1 MFADVIMHVN
11 VYLIYRVNMTSGKR
25 QHLVPQ
31 QMIRRFSGT
40 DGKLVEFHKESLRIG
55 SRRRSPKGILYFDDY
70 YRDICSDFDNDLL
83 NAVEQKFAQYYPK
96 IADQKKP
103 EKLSGDG
110 GAALIDWISAMLCR
124 TQSLATLSQAI
135 VQKELSSSVMIP
147 ENSLKLFHNI
157 IRSECYNEYQDILS
171 RPHFKWRMKIFPEGC
186 DIVITDNPVCQTN
199 GLQDGGQATLVPL
212 SKRLILIG
220 GQDKAVEKFRNVT
233 IDEINLFLFAW
244 AYKSIYAAEK
254 HTLESIKKTLDG
266 IDNKEWCEA
275 ARKPLFG
282 MPGRIKEKS
291 IPSDIN
297 VSQWYNDMKDK
308 YGESILP
315 GD

>member
-1 MFADVIMHVN
+1 
-11 VYLIYRVNMTSGKR
+11 MTEGKH
-25 QHLVPQ
+25 QHIVPQ
-31 QMIRRFSGT
+31 LMIRRFSGT
-40 DGKLVEFHKESLRIG
+40 DEKLVELHKESLRIG
-55 SRRRSPKGILYFDDY
+55 SRRRSPKGILYLDDY
-70 YRDICSDFDNDLL
+70 YRDICSDFNKDLL
-83 NAVEQKFAQYYPK
+83 DAVEQKFARYYPK

-124 TQSLATLSQAI
+124 TQSLAILSQAI
-135 VQKELSSSVMIP
+135 VQKELSASVIIP
-147 ENSLKLFHNI
+147 ENILKLFHNI
-157 IRSECYNEYQDILS
+157 IRSECYKEYQDILR
-171 RPHFKWRMKIFPEGC
+171 RPQFKWRTKIFPEGC

-233 IDEINLFLFAW
+233 IGEINLFLFAC

-254 HTLESIKKTLDG
+254 QTLESIKKMLEG
-266 IDNKEWCEA
+266 VDNKEWCEA

-282 MPGRIKEKS
+282 MPERIKEKK
-291 IPSDIN
+291 IPSGIN
-297 VSQWYNDMKDK
+297 ISQWYKDMKDK
-308 YGESILP
+308 YGGNILL

>member
-1 MFADVIMHVN
+1 
-11 VYLIYRVNMTSGKR
+11 MTSGKR

-31 QMIRRFSGT
+31 QMIKRFCGT
-40 DGKLVEFHKESLRIG
+40 DGKLVELHKESLRIG
-55 SRRRSPKGILYFDDY
+55 SRRHSPKGILYLDDY
-70 YRDICSDFDNDLL
+70 YRDICSDFDTDLL
-83 NAVEQKFAQYYPK
+83 NTVEQKFAQYYPK
-96 IADQKKP
+96 IADREEP
-103 EKLSGDG
+103 EKLCGDG
-110 GAALIDWISAMLCR
+110 GSALIDWISAMLCR
-124 TQSLATLSQAI
+124 TQSLAIQSQVI
-135 VQKELSSSVMIP
+135 VQKELGSVVIIP
-147 ENSLKLFHNI
+147 ENGLKLLRNI
-157 IRSECYNEYQDILS
+157 IRSECYNEYQDILI
-171 RPHFKWRMKIFPEGC
+171 RPQFKWKMKRFPEGY

-220 GQDKAVEKFRNVT
+220 GQDKAVEKFREVT

-254 HTLESIKKTLDG
+254 HTLESIKKMLEG

-282 MPGRIKEKS
+282 MPERIKFKNT
-291 IPSDIN
+291 PSDIN
-297 VSQWYNDMKDK
+297 ISQWYKDMKDK

-315 GD
+315 RD

>member
-1 MFADVIMHVN
+1 MA
-11 VYLIYRVNMTSGKR
+11 SGKR

-31 QMIRRFSGT
+31 QMIKRFSGA
-40 DGKLVEFHKESLRIG
+40 DGKLFELHKESLEIG
-55 SRRRSPKGILYFDDY
+55 VRRHSPKGILYLDDY
-70 YRDICSDFDNDLL
+70 YRDICSDFDNDILI
-83 NAVEQKFAQYYPK
+83 AVEQKFAQYYPR
-96 IADQKKP
+96 IADHKKP
-103 EKLSGDG
+103 EELCGDG
-110 GAALIDWISAMLCR
+110 GAVLIDWISAMLCR

-135 VQKELSSSVMIP
+135 VQKELSPSVKIP
-147 ENSLKLFHNI
+147 ENILKLFHNI
-157 IRSECYNEYQDILS
+157 IRSECYSEHQDILS
-171 RPHFKWRMKIFPEGC
+171 RPQFKWRMKIFPEGC

-233 IDEINLFLFAW
+233 IDDINLFLFAW

-266 IDNKEWCEA
+266 IDDKERCEA

-282 MPGRIKEKS
+282 MPERIKEKK

-297 VSQWYNDMKDK
+297 ISQWYKDMKDK

-315 GD
+315 GNPLT